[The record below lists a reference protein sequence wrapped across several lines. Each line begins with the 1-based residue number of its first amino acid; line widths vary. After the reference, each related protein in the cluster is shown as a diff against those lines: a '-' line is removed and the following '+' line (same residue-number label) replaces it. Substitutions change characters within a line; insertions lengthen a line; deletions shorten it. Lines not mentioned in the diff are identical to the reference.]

1 MLVQRKQH
9 TVTREKKETELI
21 ARGRHDPC
29 VVPRGISLFARSNLF
44 ITFNIYIYISR
55 KDDNPSHHSDQ
66 DPPPTPPPPFFLM
79 IYITLFIKWL
89 ATSPQRAEYVDME
102 IYRNSQN
109 LKTVIPQ

>member
-44 ITFNIYIYISR
+44 ITFNIYIYI
-55 KDDNPSHHSDQ
+55 
-66 DPPPTPPPPFFLM
+66 
-79 IYITLFIKWL
+79 YIPK
-89 ATSPQRAEYVDME
+89 R
-102 IYRNSQN
+102 
-109 LKTVIPQ
+109 